1 MTNDYWLLTKM
12 EIYCTRPGCPRPRNY
27 FSDLDDHSIL
37 RTVQQKYC
45 TACGMPLI
53 LVGRYLPTKLLGRG
67 GFGAAFL
74 ARDRYTPG
82 MRQCVV
88 KQFQPAGNLS
98 ATQLKLAQ
106 DLFEREAIVLEE
118 IGSQHEQI
126 PDLFAYF
133 PVIVSSFFQPGQQE
147 QFFYL
152 VQEYIDGQNL
162 EEELTQKGKF
172 SEQEVLDVLQD
183 ILKILQFVHNK
194 GIIHRDI
201 KPSNIM
207 RHRNGKLY
215 LLDFGAVKQVAN
227 APPGG
232 VSSSTGIFSL
242 GFAPPEQMSGGQVF
256 PSTDLYALAV
266 TVVMLLTG
274 EKDVTK
280 LFDVYSNQWKWHERV
295 SVSPLV
301 ANTLDRMLLPAANQR
316 FQSAQEVLDVLNLN
330 VQPVVPTQI
339 NPRQPTQLPSSIK
352 SQPQP
357 TPNQPA
363 QQTPLS
369 PTSRVAPLSTLELLM
384 GAGFSGFEGGLIA
397 IALYSVLRSP
407 KITFVACAAI
417 LAALI
422 FGQKQ
427 RWIEKTE
434 MLVLAAVTF
443 GIIFFFPFL
452 RTALSIK
459 QVIILS
465 VAAGLVA
472 IAVTALFRLIYK
484 LLTLFFSR

>member
-1 MTNDYWLLTKM
+1 M

-45 TACGMPLI
+45 TTCGMPLI
-53 LVGRYLPTKLLGRG
+53 LVGRYLPSKLLGRG

-74 ARDRYTPG
+74 ACDRYTPG

-98 ATQLKLAQ
+98 STQLQLAQ
-106 DLFEREAIVLEE
+106 DLFEREATVLEE
-118 IGSQHEQI
+118 IGSKHEQI

-162 EEELTQKGKF
+162 EEELAQKGKF

-183 ILKILQFVHNK
+183 ILKILQFVHHK

-232 VSSSTGIFSL
+232 VGYSTGIFSL

-266 TVVMLLTG
+266 TIVMLLTG
-274 EKDVTK
+274 EKDVAK
-280 LFDVYSNQWKWHERV
+280 LFDVYSNQWKWHEHV
-295 SVSPLV
+295 SVSPLL
-301 ANTLDRMLLPAANQR
+301 ANTLDRMLLPAVNQR
-316 FQSAQEVLDVLNLN
+316 FQSAQEVLDALNLN
-330 VQPVVPTQI
+330 FQPIIPTHI
-339 NPRQPTQLPSSIK
+339 HPHQPIQLPPQTK
-352 SQPQP
+352 SQPQSVNTQSP
-357 TPNQPA
+357 
-363 QQTPLS
+363 QQTTLS
-369 PTSRVAPLSTLELLM
+369 PAVQVAPLSTLELLI

-397 IALYSVLRSP
+397 IALYSVLGSIN
-407 KITFVACAAI
+407 ITLAACAVI
-417 LAALI
+417 LAVLL

-434 MLVLAAVTF
+434 MLVFAAGTLAA
-443 GIIFFFPFL
+443 IFFFPFL
-452 RTALSIK
+452 RLGLTIR
-459 QVIILS
+459 QVIII
-465 VAAGLVA
+465 AIAGGLVA

-484 LLTLFFSR
+484 LLTLFLSK

>member
-1 MTNDYWLLTKM
+1 M

-27 FSDLDDHSIL
+27 FPDLDDHSIL

-45 TACGMPLI
+45 TTCGMPLI
-53 LVGRYLPTKLLGRG
+53 LVGRYLPSKLLGRG

-74 ARDRYTPG
+74 ACDRYTPG

-98 ATQLKLAQ
+98 PTQLQLAQ
-106 DLFEREAIVLEE
+106 DLFEREATVLEE
-118 IGSQHEQI
+118 IGSLHEQI

-133 PVIVSSFFQPGQQE
+133 PIIVSSFFQPGQQE

-162 EEELTQKGKF
+162 EEELAHKGKF
-172 SEQEVLDVLQD
+172 SEPEVLDVLQD
-183 ILKILQFVHNK
+183 ILKILQFVHHK

-215 LLDFGAVKQVAN
+215 LLDFGAVKQVAK

-232 VSSSTGIFSL
+232 VHSSTGIFSL

-266 TVVMLLTG
+266 TIVMLLTG
-274 EKDVTK
+274 EKDVTQ

-295 SVSPLV
+295 SVSPLL
-301 ANTLDRMLLPAANQR
+301 ANALDRMLLPAANQR
-316 FQSAQEVLDVLNLN
+316 FQSAQEVLDVLNSTF
-330 VQPVVPTQI
+330 QPITSTHIHPH
-339 NPRQPTQLPSSIK
+339 QPTQLPSQTK
-352 SQPQP
+352 SQPQSRH
-357 TPNQPA
+357 TQPP
-363 QQTPLS
+363 QQIPLS
-369 PTSRVAPLSTLELLM
+369 ATLRIAPLSTLELLI
-384 GAGFSGFEGGLIA
+384 GSGFSGFEGGLIA
-397 IALYSVLRSP
+397 IALYSVLRS
-407 KITFVACAAI
+407 TNMTLAACAVI
-417 LAALI
+417 LAVLLL
-422 FGQKQ
+422 GQKQ

-434 MLVLAAVTF
+434 MLVFVAGTFAA
-443 GIIFFFPFL
+443 IFFFPFL
-452 RTALSIK
+452 RAGLTIEQVTIISI
-459 QVIILS
+459 
-465 VAAGLVA
+465 AGGLVA

-484 LLTLFFSR
+484 LLTLFFSK